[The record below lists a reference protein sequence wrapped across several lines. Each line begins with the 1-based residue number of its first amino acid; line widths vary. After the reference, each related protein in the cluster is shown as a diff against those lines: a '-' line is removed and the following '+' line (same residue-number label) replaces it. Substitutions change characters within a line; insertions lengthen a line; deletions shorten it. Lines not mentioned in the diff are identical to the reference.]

1 MNKVTFNLHAPLS
14 NLEQL
19 KNRRYSYAEV
29 ADISTLTRQGVRRLL
44 KEPSETVSV
53 VTLAKLLDFFSAE
66 GMPITIDQLFTVQ
79 EEGSQAENLDSQ
91 PL

>member
-1 MNKVTFNLHAPLS
+1 MSKITYNFVKLKAKLELLTGKQYTWAYIAEHAGVS
-14 NLEQL
+14 QNTMSSWVN
-19 KNRRYSYAEV
+19 NRTAR
-29 ADISTLTRQGVRRLL
+29 ADLTG
-44 KEPSETVSV
+44 
-53 VTLAKLLDFFSAE
+53 LAKLLDFFAAE